1 MENSKIKPDM
11 HAFMRELLEEI
22 IDEKGISEESLR
34 KWFGRKGAPG
44 KKGGWVDC
52 NAPKYKD
59 GKKVGYKSCGRQKGE
74 KRSKYPACRPTAS
87 QCSSKGKGKSWGKK
101 SKTTKETKEAP
112 DGTYF
117 TKSGNLVKGRMTK
130 AAKERGARLS
140 DPKDKQRS
148 KVPPITQYTETA
160 NPQDGK
166 AAPYGSGYRKVSKK
180 QIHELVHQ
188 ILTEKKKKKKKK
200 KKVKR
205 DACYYK
211 VKSRYDV
218 WPSAYGS
225 GQLVQCREKGAKNWG
240 NKTKK

>member
-22 IDEKGISEESLR
+22 IDEKGISEESLH
-34 KWFGRKGAPG
+34 KWFKRKGAPG

-74 KRSKYPACRPTAS
+74 KRKYPACRPTPAR
-87 QCSSKGKGKSWGKK
+87 CKDKGKGKSWGKK
-101 SKTTKETKEAP
+101 SKVTKEQLHT
-112 DGTYF
+112 
-117 TKSGNLVKGRMTK
+117 LVREVL
-130 AAKERGARLS
+130 AE
-140 DPKDKQRS
+140 
-148 KVPPITQYTETA
+148 
-160 NPQDGK
+160 
-166 AAPYGSGYRKVSKK
+166 
-180 QIHELVHQ
+180 
-188 ILTEKKKKKKKK
+188 KKKKKKK

-218 WPSAYGS
+218 WPSAFGS

>member
-1 MENSKIKPDM
+1 MTSKEIKDIT
-11 HAFMRELLEEI
+11 L
-22 IDEKGISEESLR
+22 ESLR
-34 KWFGRKGAPG
+34 DWFKKEKWVRISSSGKIAGPCGTSKNKKNPDRCLPKAKAQSLTKNQRAATARKKKKAGAKGKTVVKNTKKATVKKETKGAP
-44 KKGGWVDC
+44 KGH
-52 NAPKYKD
+52 
-59 GKKVGYKSCGRQKGE
+59 
-74 KRSKYPACRPTAS
+74 
-87 QCSSKGKGKSWGKK
+87 
-101 SKTTKETKEAP
+101 
-112 DGTYF
+112 YF
-117 TKSGNLVKGRMTK
+117 TKSGNLVKGRLTK
-130 AAKERGARLS
+130 DARERGARLS

-200 KKVKR
+200 KVKR